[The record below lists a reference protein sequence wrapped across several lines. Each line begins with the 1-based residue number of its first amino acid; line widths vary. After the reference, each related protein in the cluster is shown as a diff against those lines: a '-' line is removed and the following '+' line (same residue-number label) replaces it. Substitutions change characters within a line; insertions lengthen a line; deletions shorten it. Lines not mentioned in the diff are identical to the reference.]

1 MARLSHALGV
11 TPVATPERGTAELA
25 QLLSRLEHTI
35 LRADQARERRLRS
48 SEFERARINSN
59 LDYAR
64 SLLTRLEQ
72 ETIGLKFQARKA
84 ELQTD
89 LNVKRELLEKLVD
102 RMHDLGQLHD
112 DDGDSSEGE
121 DYLSEI
127 IPTPSES
134 MDSQSTDIPTEGT
147 EDAEASDPEPEI
159 PDLPPPVAS
168 QTIQPPGSAEQSTGT
183 TRDPDH
189 ASPEIPSAPATT
201 TTQTLRARGPQPSSA
216 QDTAAT
222 TARAALFANRRTT
235 TGLSTKTG
243 SSTATAEAILD
254 HQRAEQDALSG
265 SILKMAS
272 ALKASSQR
280 FSTTLEE
287 DKALLSRAG
296 EGMDRTEKGMDA
308 ASRRMGALKRMTEG
322 KGWYGR
328 MILYAWV
335 YGLMVAL
342 VLLVIHVLRET
353 FVSGYLFYEHLESSS

>member
-72 ETIGLKFQARKA
+72 EAMGLKFQARKA

-168 QTIQPPGSAEQSTGT
+168 QTTQREGSAEQPKAPA
-183 TRDPDH
+183 RDPEH
-189 ASPEIPSAPATT
+189 ASPETSSVPATT

-342 VLLVIHVLRET
+342 VLLVFVMPKLR
-353 FVSGYLFYEHLESSS
+353 F

>member
-1 MARLSHALGV
+1 
-11 TPVATPERGTAELA
+11 
-25 QLLSRLEHTI
+25 
-35 LRADQARERRLRS
+35 
-48 SEFERARINSN
+48 
-59 LDYAR
+59 
-64 SLLTRLEQ
+64 
-72 ETIGLKFQARKA
+72 
-84 ELQTD
+84 
-89 LNVKRELLEKLVD
+89 
-102 RMHDLGQLHD
+102 MHDLGQLHD
-112 DDGDSSEGE
+112 DDGDSSDGE
-121 DYLSEI
+121 DYLSET

-134 MDSQSTDIPTEGT
+134 MDSQSTDIATEGT

-159 PDLPPPVAS
+159 PNLPPPVAS
-168 QTIQPPGSAEQSTGT
+168 QTIQSPSSTEQPTSSTQAPGFAPSESF
-183 TRDPDH
+183 
-189 ASPEIPSAPATT
+189 SAPTTT
-201 TTQTLRARGPQPSSA
+201 TTQTLRARGSQPTTA

-222 TARAALFANRRTT
+222 TARAALFANRRTN
-235 TGLSTKTG
+235 TGLSAKTAATTG

-287 DKALLSRAG
+287 DKALLGRAG

-335 YGLMVAL
+335 YGLMIAL
-342 VLLVIHVLRET
+342 VLLVFVLPKLR
-353 FVSGYLFYEHLESSS
+353 F

>member
-11 TPVATPERGTAELA
+11 TPAATPERGTAELA

-72 ETIGLKFQARKA
+72 ETMGLKFQARKA

-89 LNVKRELLEKLVD
+89 LTSSGAFGELVD
-102 RMHDLGQLHD
+102 H
-112 DDGDSSEGE
+112 
-121 DYLSEI
+121 
-127 IPTPSES
+127 
-134 MDSQSTDIPTEGT
+134 IPTEGT

-159 PDLPPPVAS
+159 PDLPPSVAS

-189 ASPEIPSAPATT
+189 ASPETLSAPATT
-201 TTQTLRARGPQPSSA
+201 TAQTLRARGPQPSSA

-342 VLLVIHVLRET
+342 VLLVFVMPKLR
-353 FVSGYLFYEHLESSS
+353 F